1 MKIALRMPNWLG
13 DAVLA
18 LPALHS
24 LRQAFPE
31 AEIHAVTRGWGP
43 DLLEGHPS
51 LNGIIPLPEDRD
63 LKALRTSGTG
73 LKKLGFDR
81 GILLTNSFSS
91 AFLFFLAGIPERWGY
106 ARDGRGILLTR
117 AVPFKGRDGN
127 LHQTDFYLH
136 LLRSLGIEPA
146 GFGPGLVSSKEDAAW
161 ADTALENWGAASGRP
176 LVILSPGAAY
186 GPAKRWPADR
196 FAGLA
201 RKLRDEAGA
210 AVAVIGESGDAAA
223 AALILEA
230 LDGRGLDLTGQTTL
244 SRLIAV
250 VRHARLVVTND
261 SGPLHIAD
269 AVGVPIVALFGPTN
283 PAATGPRR
291 GPAAVLKKE
300 VPCWPCLYRACPYDH
315 RCMTRIEV
323 EDAFEACRQLI
334 A

>member
-1 MKIALRMPNWLG
+1 MKIAVRMPNWLG

-31 AEIHAVTRGWGP
+31 ADIQAVTRGWGP
-43 DLLEGHPS
+43 DLLTGHPS
-51 LNGIIPLPEDRD
+51 LNGVIPLPEARD
-63 LKALRTSGTG
+63 LKALRTSGAN
-73 LKKLGFDR
+73 LKKRGFDR

-91 AFLFFLAGIPERWGY
+91 AFLFYLAGIPERWGY

-117 AVPFKGRDGN
+117 AVPFNSRDGI
-127 LHQTDFYLH
+127 LHQADFYLH

-146 GFGPGLVSSKEDAAW
+146 DFGPGLVSNEEDSAW
-161 ADTALENWGAASGRP
+161 AGAVLENWGAASGSP

-186 GPAKRWPADR
+186 GPAKQWPPDR

-201 RKLRDEAGA
+201 RKLREEAGA
-210 AVAVIGESGDAAA
+210 AVAVVGEAGDNAA

-230 LDGRGLDLTGQTTL
+230 LDGHGLDLTGQTTL
-244 SRLIAV
+244 GRLIAMI
-250 VRHARLVVTND
+250 RRARLVVTND
-261 SGPLHIAD
+261 SGPLHLAD

-291 GPAAVLKKE
+291 GPSAILKEE
-300 VPCWPCLYRACPYDH
+300 VPCWPCLYRSCPYDH

-323 EDAFEACRQLI
+323 EDACKACLRLLS
-334 A
+334 

>member
-24 LRQAFPE
+24 LRRAFPE
-31 AEIHAVTRGWGP
+31 AEIHAVTRSWGP

-51 LNGIIPLPEDRD
+51 LNGVIPLPEARD
-63 LKALRTSGTG
+63 LKALRTSGTA
-73 LKKLGFDR
+73 LKTFGFDR

-91 AFLFFLAGIPERWGY
+91 AFVFYLAGIPERWGY

-117 AVPFKGRDGN
+117 AVPFKNRDGVR
-127 LHQTDFYLH
+127 HQADFYLH
-136 LLRSLGIEPA
+136 LIQALGIEPA
-146 GFGPGLVSSKEDAAW
+146 GLGPGLISNENDTAW
-161 ADTALENWGAASGRP
+161 ADEVLEKWGDAVDRP
-176 LVILSPGAAY
+176 LVVLCPGAAY

-196 FAGLA
+196 FAALA
-201 RKLRDEAGA
+201 RRLREEAGA
-210 AVAVIGESGDAAA
+210 AVAVVGESGDAAA

-230 LDGRGLDLTGQTTL
+230 LDGHGLDLTGQTTL

-250 VRHARLVVTND
+250 LRRARLVVTND

-269 AVGVPIVALFGPTN
+269 AVGVPLVALFGPTN

-300 VPCWPCLYRACPYDH
+300 VPCWPCLYRSCPYDH

-323 EDAFEACRQLI
+323 EEAFEACRQLI